1 MSRPPSGVVALPQ
14 RDLRLDVFRGI
25 SLIMIFINH
34 VPGTMFEHLTSRNF
48 GFSDAA
54 EGFVIMSGIAAG
66 LAYSSGFVEPPFW
79 PQIRKV
85 WHRVWVLYLVHLLS
99 TLLSIAVVAGGAVWL
114 GTTALLEMN
123 NFRPI
128 YANPLGTQIG
138 IPLLTHQIGYANILP
153 MYAVLLLVTPFA
165 ILTGLR
171 FPRALLLGAVALW
184 AWAGMN
190 WVSLPNYPNSGGW
203 FFNPLS
209 WQVIFVTGLLVGIA
223 MRRGEILF
231 PVRRWAQVLAGA
243 YLLISLATVTYP
255 PFAGKVGAVLWF
267 IEDHGVHRQFTA
279 FDKTFLTLP
288 RLLHI
293 LALAYLLGS
302 LSALRIWAG
311 STAMRPLAMMGRH
324 SLPVFAFGTVLAYT
338 AQVIRE
344 ATPDSFLLD
353 AAVIGGG
360 IFLLFGMAWAKDR
373 IGAGNRAKVAGAHPV
388 RTGHAAHPYGDK
400 VA

>member
-1 MSRPPSGVVALPQ
+1 MTVATPRQ
-14 RDLRLDVFRGI
+14 RDPRLDVFRGI
-25 SLIMIFINH
+25 SLVMIYINH
-34 VPGTMFEHLTSRNF
+34 VPGTVFEHLTSRNF

-66 LAYSSGFVEPPFW
+66 LAYSSGFVQPPVW

-114 GTTALLEMN
+114 GTTAMLEMN

-165 ILTGLR
+165 ILIGLR
-171 FPRALLLGAVALW
+171 FPRALLAGGVALW

-190 WVSLPNYPNSGGW
+190 WISLPNYPNSGGW

-209 WQVIFVTGLLVGIA
+209 WQVIFVTGLLVGMA
-223 MRRGEILF
+223 MRRGETFF
-231 PVRRWAQVLAGA
+231 PVRRWAQGLAVA
-243 YLLISLATVTYP
+243 YLVIALATVTYP
-255 PFAGKVGAVLWF
+255 PFAARVGAVLWF
-267 IEDHGVHRQFTA
+267 LEDHGVHRQFTA

-293 LALAYLLGS
+293 LALAYFLGS
-302 LSALRIWAG
+302 LTTVSRWAG
-311 STAMRPLAMMGRH
+311 SSAMRPFALLGRH
-324 SLPVFAFGTVLAYT
+324 SLPVFALGTVLAYT

-353 AAVIGGG
+353 AAVIGCG
-360 IFLLFGMAWAKDR
+360 IALLFAMAWAKDR
-373 IGAGNRAKVAGAHPV
+373 IGRTVRFSRAKGIPAPANVPALADQ
-388 RTGHAAHPYGDK
+388 AA
-400 VA
+400 